1 MREKFLFATQAV
13 GALLFAT
20 VCVAFIFGLR
30 ATTGNIVL
38 HDEPAFRVVLGTSGS
53 IFLVMVIVGMV
64 LAFRT
69 KPRPQLP

>member
-1 MREKFLFATQAV
+1 MREKFILTTMAV

-38 HDEPAFRVVLGTSGS
+38 HDEPAFRVVLGTFGS
-53 IFLVMVIVGMV
+53 IFLVMVAAGMALDTTLQV
-64 LAFRT
+64 
-69 KPRPQLP
+69 